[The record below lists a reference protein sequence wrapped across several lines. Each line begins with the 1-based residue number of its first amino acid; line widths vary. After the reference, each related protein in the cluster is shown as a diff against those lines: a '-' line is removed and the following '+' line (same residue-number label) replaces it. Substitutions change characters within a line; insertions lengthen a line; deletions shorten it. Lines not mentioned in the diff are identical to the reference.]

1 MAPELATWQTQKV
14 PNTISSKQPRTSP
27 SSAKCGEL
35 HWEPFLALWSP
46 SPLTQASCQPEA
58 EVRLGPRGSRE
69 EGQRWLTAAVH
80 TPAEQGW
87 CRDCLPSL
95 GQHFSAPW
103 ASRWGQVAL
112 LSNGMWVGMIW
123 PLWAELVDDLVT
135 CPSLSPFPGDS
146 EGHVCRRHHHRW
158 RLLDSC
164 ITAQKRCLTG
174 GDPRTGNT
182 WERNWLLL
190 GEATEMWG
198 YLLQHLTHPE

>member
-1 MAPELATWQTQKV
+1 MPPPQRTRCSEASLQSLSPPPCQTFFKKRRRKLFIPGLRGWKHRQMAPELATWQTQKV
-14 PNTISSKQPRTSP
+14 LNTISSKQPRTSP

-46 SPLTQASCQPEA
+46 SPLILTQASCQPEA

-135 CPSLSPFPGDS
+135 
-146 EGHVCRRHHHRW
+146 
-158 RLLDSC
+158 
-164 ITAQKRCLTG
+164 
-174 GDPRTGNT
+174 
-182 WERNWLLL
+182 
-190 GEATEMWG
+190 
-198 YLLQHLTHPE
+198 